1 MHLSLIIISLLQLHR
16 IRMNALIYMSDITLL
31 LDTVPRQ
38 LVLIL
43 KTNDLLRSA
52 EHVLGASNHRQ
63 SFITMSKY
71 CVRAIGDHE
80 AQQST
85 SWLQRLRVRVRTQ
98 WTLLLVNLYEMWL
111 HCRTVLA

>member
-1 MHLSLIIISLLQLHR
+1 M
-16 IRMNALIYMSDITLL
+16 YMSEITRL

-52 EHVLGASNHRQ
+52 EHVLRASNHKQ

-71 CVRAIGDHE
+71 CVHAIGEHD
-80 AQQST
+80 AQQSR
-85 SWLQRLRVRVRTQ
+85 SWVKGLYIRVKTR
-98 WTLLLVNLYEMWL
+98 WTLLLVKLYEIWL
-111 HCRTVLA
+111 YYRTAMGVVT